1 MARRPPPPLQ
11 RLINC
16 ALASRPP
23 SVPVPP
29 RRPAA
34 APAAADVGLT
44 AIDAT
49 SCRAD
54 LLRRQATADVF
65 LREECAAM
73 DALRVAQRAQVLAVD
88 TTPAVVGRWMCAET
102 PPVGGDKGHKG
113 SSSSE
118 KVPKAASGDGNGPQ
132 GANGGKGASGG
143 EKGSKGTSDGEKGSN
158 GASGGE
164 KGPKGASGGGE
175 ELPGGGPDWRI
186 SLGVTTAVLAA
197 VNLLVGRQERTPDMS
212 FQALVWQLLDPGLVD
227 RIEVANGTTA
237 RVYLRD
243 SALVGERLP
252 PDATLLSRS
261 GGDRGMSLSSGG
273 DGSSRGYGGQGGL
286 GGNGESDGDGRLD
299 PAVEVAVAAAKAS
312 GGRAVPSFQLRI
324 ASVDAFEAKLEA
336 AQEDLGISDD
346 DFVPVTYVQERDLFA
361 DFLESSLPTVL
372 LVGMG
377 VLMVARGAVSRMGG
391 PGGPGGI
398 FQVGKAK
405 PVVVRGKGAT
415 GAAGEKSTKFA
426 DVAGLDEAKVEVMEF
441 VDFLQNASKY
451 TRLGAKIPK
460 GALLVGPPGTGK
472 TLLAKA
478 TAGEANV
485 PFFSMSGSDFIEMFV
500 GVGPSRVRD
509 LFATARASAP
519 CIVFIDEIDAI
530 GRARGR
536 GGFSGGS
543 DERENTLNAL
553 LVEMDGFS
561 SSSGVVVL
569 AGTNRAD
576 ILDKALLRP
585 GRFDR
590 QITIDK
596 PDMRGRF
603 EIFKVHLAPL
613 KLADPAAMAAAVAAA
628 AAKAAGSSAT
638 GAAEDLPAAAASA
651 AGATANVTGS
661 GPSVAASANA
671 SAGASVST
679 SSNDS
684 SDATGAAGAA
694 DTSSGSDSDGI
705 KVDTPLDA
713 IAKKLATLT
722 PGFAGA
728 DIANVCNEAALIA
741 AREDQTAVRVV
752 DFESAADRVMGGL
765 EKRNKVVSK
774 KEREIVAHHEAG
786 HAVAGWFLEHADPL
800 LKVSIVPR
808 GSSALGFAQYLP
820 PDRVLQSRV
829 QLEDFMVMALAGRS
843 AERLIYGSVTSGAEN
858 DLERVTRAAYALIT
872 RFGMSATLGT
882 VHFPDA
888 AASAAA
894 GGSQFYKPYAEETAE
909 LIDDE
914 ARKIV
919 DAAEA
924 RCMALLGEKLPAI
937 KTLAARLLER
947 EVLKHEDLVELLGE
961 RQYGKPVEYD
971 EYVDAFERDRAART
985 GAAGRPAA
993 AADGAPGADAEDGG
1007 GGAPRAPTGGAP
1019 VGLVD
1024 EQGREVSWPEG
1035 GEPPDAGAAGPRGG
1049 ARKSPRREKE
1059 EELIPELA

>member
-1 MARRPPPPLQ
+1 MHC
-11 RLINC
+11 RL
-16 ALASRPP
+16 
-23 SVPVPP
+23 
-29 RRPAA
+29 
-34 APAAADVGLT
+34 
-44 AIDAT
+44 
-49 SCRAD
+49 D
-54 LLRRQATADVF
+54 LLRRQATNDAF
-65 LREECAAM
+65 LRANCASAE
-73 DALRVAQRAQVLAVD
+73 ALPLARHAQALAVD
-88 TTPAVVGRWMCAET
+88 TTPPDGGRWMWTQT
-102 PPVGGDKGHKG
+102 PPVEGHKG
-113 SSSSE
+113 S
-118 KVPKAASGDGNGPQ
+118 KVSSGDKTPTGSSGSDKGP
-132 GANGGKGASGG
+132 
-143 EKGSKGTSDGEKGSN
+143 KGTSSSD
-158 GASGGE
+158 
-164 KGPKGASGGGE
+164 KGPKGATSGDKGSKSATSGDRGPNRGSGGGE

-186 SLGVTTAVLAA
+186 SLGVTTAVLAM
-197 VNLLVGRQERTPDMS
+197 VNLLLGRQERTPDIS
-212 FQALVWQLLDPGLVD
+212 FQALVWQLIDPGLVD
-227 RIEVANGTTA
+227 RIEVVNGTTA

-261 GGDRGMSLSSGG
+261 EGDRGMSLSSGSVG
-273 DGSSRGYGGQGGL
+273 SDGGYGDRGGL
-286 GGNGESDGDGRLD
+286 GSNGESDGDRRLD
-299 PAVEVAVAAAKAS
+299 PAVEAAVAASKS
-312 GGRAVPSFQLRI
+312 GGGRSLASFQLRI
-324 ASVDAFEAKLEA
+324 ASVDSFEAKLEA

-346 DFVPVTYVQERDLFA
+346 HFVPVTYVQERDLFA

-372 LVGMG
+372 LVGIG

-405 PVVVRGKGAT
+405 PVVVRGKGAS
-415 GAAGEKSTKFA
+415 GAAGEKSTKFS

-613 KLADPAAMAAAVAAA
+613 KLADPTAMATSVAAA
-628 AAKAAGSSAT
+628 AAKAAGTVAK
-638 GAAEDLPAAAASA
+638 GDAEDAAATAGSA
-651 AGATANVTGS
+651 ADATATAAGS
-661 GPSVAASANA
+661 GPSDTARVNVSVDTSTDTSVNA
-671 SAGASVST
+671 SA
-679 SSNDS
+679 
-684 SDATGAAGAA
+684 SDGTDAAGAVGA
-694 DTSSGSDSDGI
+694 TDTHPSSDSDGM

-741 AREDQTAVRVV
+741 ARQDQTAVRVV
-752 DFESAADRVMGGL
+752 DFEAATDRVMGGL

-858 DLERVTRAAYALIT
+858 DLERVTRVAYALIT
-872 RFGMSATLGT
+872 RFGMSPTLGT

-888 AASAAA
+888 ASAAAA
-894 GGSQFYKPYAEETAE
+894 GGSQFYKPFAEETAE

-924 RCMALLGEKLPAI
+924 RCMALLEEKLPEI
-937 KTLAARLLER
+937 KALAARLLER

-961 RQYGKPVEYD
+961 RRYGKPVEYD
-971 EYVDAFERDRAART
+971 EYVDAFERDRAERT
-985 GAAGRPAA
+985 GAGGGPAA
-993 AADGAPGADAEDGG
+993 AAGDGDGTPGARGEDTGG
-1007 GGAPRAPTGGAP
+1007 GGPRAPTGGAP

-1024 EQGREVSWPEG
+1024 EQGREIPWPEG
-1035 GEPPDAGAAGPRGG
+1035 EETPEAGAAGPRGG
-1049 ARKSPRREKE
+1049 GARKPPRREKE

>member
-1 MARRPPPPLQ
+1 
-11 RLINC
+11 
-16 ALASRPP
+16 
-23 SVPVPP
+23 
-29 RRPAA
+29 
-34 APAAADVGLT
+34 
-44 AIDAT
+44 
-49 SCRAD
+49 
-54 LLRRQATADVF
+54 
-65 LREECAAM
+65 M

-197 VNLLVGRQERTPDMS
+197 VNLLVGRQERTPDIS

-237 RVYLRD
+237 R
-243 SALVGERLP
+243 
-252 PDATLLSRS
+252 
-261 GGDRGMSLSSGG
+261 
-273 DGSSRGYGGQGGL
+273 
-286 GGNGESDGDGRLD
+286 
-299 PAVEVAVAAAKAS
+299 
-312 GGRAVPSFQLRI
+312 LRI

-628 AAKAAGSSAT
+628 AAKAAGS
-638 GAAEDLPAAAASA
+638 
-651 AGATANVTGS
+651 
-661 GPSVAASANA
+661 
-671 SAGASVST
+671 
-679 SSNDS
+679 
-684 SDATGAAGAA
+684 AAGAA

-1024 EQGREVSWPEG
+1024 EQGREVPWPEG

>member
-1 MARRPPPPLQ
+1 V
-11 RLINC
+11 
-16 ALASRPP
+16 P
-23 SVPVPP
+23 S
-29 RRPAA
+29 
-34 APAAADVGLT
+34 DVGGT
-44 AIDAT
+44 ATGGGGGGGGGSGGGGGA
-49 SCRAD
+49 
-54 LLRRQATADVF
+54 
-65 LREECAAM
+65 
-73 DALRVAQRAQVLAVD
+73 
-88 TTPAVVGRWMCAET
+88 GG
-102 PPVGGDKGHKG
+102 GGDAK
-113 SSSSE
+113 
-118 KVPKAASGDGNGPQ
+118 P
-132 GANGGKGASGG
+132 GG
-143 EKGSKGTSDGEKGSN
+143 
-158 GASGGE
+158 
-164 KGPKGASGGGE
+164 GPKGGSAE
-175 ELPGGGPDWRI
+175 EPPGGGPDWRI
-186 SLGVTTAVLAA
+186 SLGITTAIIAA
-197 VNLLVGRQERTPDMS
+197 SNLLVGGKERTPDLS

-227 RIEVANGTTA
+227 RIEVVNGTTA

-243 SALVGERLP
+243 SPLVGERLP
-252 PDATLLSRS
+252 PDAALLSRS
-261 GGDRGMSLSSGG
+261 DEDRRLSLSSGVEDGGAFDGGGGMSADG
-273 DGSSRGYGGQGGL
+273 DGSA
-286 GGNGESDGDGRLD
+286 GDGRLD
-299 PAVEVAVAAAKAS
+299 PAVEAAVAAAKS
-312 GGRAVPSFQLRI
+312 GGGRATPSFQLRI

-336 AQEDLGISDD
+336 AQEDLGIADD

-372 LVGMG
+372 LVGLG

-415 GAAGEKSTKFA
+415 GASGEEVTKFA

-441 VDFLQNASKY
+441 VDFLQNAPKY

-478 TAGEANV
+478 TAGEASV

-509 LFATARASAP
+509 LFASARASAP

-613 KLADPAAMAAAVAAA
+613 KLADPAGVAAA
-628 AAKAAGSSAT
+628 AAAAAAAAGVPGAAAKEGGATAAAAAAAAANATVNTSASGAGADAGAGCGTGDDAATSEGSSAA
-638 GAAEDLPAAAASA
+638 GAAASA
-651 AGATANVTGS
+651 TVD
-661 GPSVAASANA
+661 AAP
-671 SAGASVST
+671 
-679 SSNDS
+679 DH
-684 SDATGAAGAA
+684 
-694 DTSSGSDSDGI
+694 DGI

-741 AREDQTAVRVV
+741 ARHEQTAVRVE
-752 DFESAADRVMGGL
+752 DFEAAADRVMGGL

-808 GSSALGFAQYLP
+808 GSSAVGFAQYLP
-820 PDRVLQSRV
+820 PDRVLQSRA

-843 AERLIYGSVTSGAEN
+843 AERLVYGSVTSGAEN

-872 RFGMSATLGT
+872 RFGMSSTLGT

-888 AASAAA
+888 SAAAAA

-909 LIDDE
+909 LIDEE

-924 RCMALLGEKLPAI
+924 RCMELLTEKLPAI
-937 KTLAARLLER
+937 KALAARLLER
-947 EVLKHEDLVELLGE
+947 EVLKHEDLVELLGA

-971 EYVDAFERDRAART
+971 EYVDAFEKDRAART
-985 GAAGRPAA
+985 GRAGGAA
-993 AADGAPGADAEDGG
+993 AATREGEEPPDGGADDDG
-1007 GGAPRAPTGGAP
+1007 APTGGAP

-1024 EQGREVSWPEG
+1024 EQGREIPWPTADE
-1035 GEPPDAGAAGPRGG
+1035 DAAGAA
-1049 ARKSPRREKE
+1049 APRRRGKAKKPKAEKE
-1059 EELIPELA
+1059 EDLIPELA

>member
-1 MARRPPPPLQ
+1 MARPPPPRLH
-11 RLINC
+11 RLITR

-23 SVPVPP
+23 PIAFPP
-29 RRPAA
+29 RRPSAA
-34 APAAADVGLT
+34 TVAADVALAATDT
-44 AIDAT
+44 AH
-49 SCRAD
+49 CRAD
-54 LLRRQATADVF
+54 LLWRQTAADVF
-65 LREECAAM
+65 LRAKGVAV
-73 DALRVAQRAQVLAVD
+73 DALPLTRHVQALAVD
-88 TTPAVVGRWMCAET
+88 APPTDVGRWMWTET
-102 PPVGGDKGHKG
+102 PPVEGDKRAKGASSGDKGPQA
-113 SSSSE
+113 SS
-118 KVPKAASGDGNGPQ
+118 G
-132 GANGGKGASGG
+132 GGKGPKGGGGG
-143 EKGSKGTSDGEKGSN
+143 EKGSKGGS
-158 GASGGE
+158 A
-164 KGPKGASGGGE
+164 GGE

-197 VNLLVGRQERTPDMS
+197 VNLLLGRQERTPDIS

-243 SALVGERLP
+243 SAVVGERQP

-261 GGDRGMSLSSGG
+261 GGDRGMSLSSGADASG
-273 DGSSRGYGGQGGL
+273 GGFGGQGGL
-286 GGNGESDGDGRLD
+286 GGDGESGGDGRLD
-299 PAVEVAVAAAKAS
+299 PAVEAAVAAAKAG

-372 LVGMG
+372 LVGIG

-405 PVVVRGKGAT
+405 PVVVRGKGGP
-415 GAAGEKSTKFA
+415 GAAGEKSTKFS

-613 KLADPAAMAAAVAAA
+613 KLADPAAMAAAVASA
-628 AAKAAGSSAT
+628 AAKAAKATGSSTAGAT
-638 GAAEDLPAAAASA
+638 EETPAAAASVVD
-651 AGATANVTGS
+651 ATANAAGS
-661 GPSVAASANA
+661 GPGADASVNAAASASA
-671 SAGASVST
+671 DAGAGTGASDST
-679 SSNDS
+679 D
-684 SDATGAAGAA
+684 AAGAA
-694 DTSSGSDSDGI
+694 AASDTNSSSGSDGI

-888 AASAAA
+888 ASAAAA

-937 KTLAARLLER
+937 KALAARLLER

-961 RQYGKPVEYD
+961 RKYGKPVEYD
-971 EYVDAFERDRAART
+971 EYVDAFERDRAERT
-985 GAAGRPAA
+985 GVAG
-993 AADGAPGADAEDGG
+993 GAPPPSGDEDTGG
-1007 GGAPRAPTGGAP
+1007 GGPRAPTGGAP

-1024 EQGREVSWPEG
+1024 EQGREIPWPTG

-1049 ARKSPRREKE
+1049 ARKKPRQEKE
-1059 EELIPELA
+1059 EDLIPELA